1 MSKTFKLFCNNVA
14 LMDSWHIFASSN
26 AVHMKN
32 FKLLPL
38 ALVSLA
44 LFSCAPKDPTDPHEE
59 ELITTLHIDL
69 EAGGSTVTLNFQD
82 LDGDGGDAPI
92 ITVDKLAANTTYA
105 GTITLFNE
113 SETPAEELTAEIFD
127 EAEDHQF
134 FFTSTGASM
143 FAYADQDNN
152 GNPVGLSFELTTGD
166 AGMES
171 YTITLRHKP
180 EKTATDVNAGDITNA
195 GGETD
200 IEVVFD
206 VTVE

>member
-1 MSKTFKLFCNNVA
+1 MKFTKL
-14 LMDSWHIFASSN
+14 S
-26 AVHMKN
+26 
-32 FKLLPL
+32 PL
-38 ALVSLA
+38 ALLA
-44 LFSCAPKDPTDPHEE
+44 AGVLSCQPQDPTDPHEE
-59 ELITTLHIDL
+59 ELITTLNVDL

-82 LDGDGGDAPI
+82 IDGDGGDAPV
-92 ITVDKLAANTTYA
+92 ITTDKLAANTTYS
-105 GTITLFNE
+105 GSITLFNE

-134 FFTSTGASM
+134 FFATTGASM

-171 YTITLRHKP
+171 YTITLRHEP
-180 EKTATDVNAGDITNA
+180 DKTASGVSGGDITNA

-206 VTVE
+206 ITVE

>member
-1 MSKTFKLFCNNVA
+1 
-14 LMDSWHIFASSN
+14 
-26 AVHMKN
+26 MKN

-44 LFSCAPKDPTDPHEE
+44 LFSCEPKDPTDPHEE
-59 ELITTLHIDL
+59 ELITMLNVDL
-69 EAGGSTVTLNFQD
+69 EAGGSTLTLNFQD
-82 LDGDGGDAPI
+82 LDGDGGDAPV
-92 ITVDKLAANTTYA
+92 ITVDTLAANTTYA
-105 GTITLFNE
+105 GSITLFNE

-134 FFTSTGASM
+134 FFATTGASM

-171 YTITLRHKP
+171 YTITLRHEP
-180 EKTATDVNAGDITNA
+180 EKTATGVSGGDITNA

-200 IEVVFD
+200 LEVVFD

>member
-1 MSKTFKLFCNNVA
+1 MRTLKLIPIA
-14 LMDSWHIFASSN
+14 LL
-26 AVHMKN
+26 AV
-32 FKLLPL
+32 
-38 ALVSLA
+38 S
-44 LFSCAPKDPTDPHEE
+44 LFSCEPKDPTDPHEE
-59 ELITTLHIDL
+59 ELITTLNVDL

-82 LDGDGGDAPI
+82 LDGDGGDAPV

-105 GTITLFNE
+105 GSITLFNE

-127 EAEDHQF
+127 EAEEHQF
-134 FFTSTGASM
+134 FFATTGAST
-143 FAYADQDNN
+143 FAYADQDND

-171 YTITLRHKP
+171 YTITLRHEP
-180 EKTATDVNAGDITNA
+180 AKTATGVSGGDITNA

>member
-1 MSKTFKLFCNNVA
+1 MK
-14 LMDSWHIFASSN
+14 FA
-26 AVHMKN
+26 
-32 FKLLPL
+32 KLLPL
-38 ALVSLA
+38 ALVSVA
-44 LFSCAPKDPTDPHEE
+44 LFSCEPNDPGHDHEE
-59 ELITTLHIDL
+59 ELITTLNVDL
-69 EAGGSTVTLNFQD
+69 EAGGSSVTLNFQD
-82 LDGDGGDAPI
+82 VDGDGGDAPI

-113 SETPAEELTAEIFD
+113 SEDPAEELTAEIFD
-127 EAEDHQF
+127 EAEEHQF
-134 FFTSTGASM
+134 FFATTGASM

-171 YTITLRHKP
+171 YTITLRHEP
-180 EKTATDVNAGDITNA
+180 AKTATGVSGGDITNA